1 MKQFSIVFNLLAL
14 MVVLSLVASCAGT
27 MQAIEHS
34 SMTTK
39 VKMSDSIIL
48 DPSSVA
54 KNRTVYVRVTNTS
67 DMQEIQFEPMLRMK
81 LEQKGLKLVS
91 TPEEA
96 GYIIQANVLYMDYA
110 KDASMTADG
119 MLAGGVGGALL
130 GSGMGSSWKSSTA
143 GAIGGGII
151 GSVIGGLVGKMIHV
165 DRYLGVVDVKI
176 QEKVEGGVTGTVK
189 SDIKQGTSTTMTAE
203 RKIQSDYQTY
213 ATRLAA
219 EAVRTNINKEEAAV
233 AISDK
238 LATQISAI
246 F

>member
-1 MKQFSIVFNLLAL
+1 MKQFLIVFKIVAL
-14 MVVLSLVASCAGT
+14 VVVLSLIVSCAGT

-48 DPSSVA
+48 DATNLA
-54 KNRTVYVRVTNTS
+54 KNKTVYVRITNTS

-91 TPEEA
+91 SPDEA

-119 MLAGGVGGALL
+119 MVAGGVGGALL
-130 GSGMGSSWKSSTA
+130 GSGIGSGWRSNA
-143 GAIGGGII
+143 RGALAGGIA
-151 GSVIGGLVGKMIHV
+151 GSIIGGLVGKLIHV
-165 DRYLGVVDVKI
+165 DRYLGVVDVRI
-176 QEKVEGGVTGTVK
+176 QEKIDGGVSGTVK
-189 SDIKQGTSTTMTAE
+189 ADIKQGTSTTMTTE
-203 RKIQSDYQTY
+203 RNIQSDYQTY